1 MPMVATVAPIIFF
14 VVFIAISAVIAVM
27 ALGMAG
33 IFGAVGFSHAGHFG
47 SGIAIVPAFMALMP
61 AGFVVLGIFMIT
73 KHRKTLNAYQNAPTR
88 SHAVIITAKR
98 TQLYGGGNDSSASTR
113 YFLTAQFEN
122 GRREEF
128 SVMTPRLYGKVAE
141 GDAGILFVRSS
152 YALDFDRVAM

>member
-1 MPMVATVAPIIFF
+1 MLATVAPIVFF
-14 VVFIAISAVIAVM
+14 VVFIVISAVIAFM

-33 IFGAVGFSHAGHFG
+33 IFGAVGFSHTGHMG

-73 KHRKTLNAYQNAPTR
+73 KHRKTLTAYQSAPPL
-88 SHAVIITAKR
+88 SHAVVITAKR
-98 TQLYGGGNDSSASTR
+98 TQVYGGGNDSSASTR
-113 YFLTAQFEN
+113 YFLTAQYED

-128 SVMTPRLYGKVAE
+128 SVMTPGLYGRVAE